1 MLDICEVTFYW
12 PMLDNQEVTFYRSK
26 IQISAQYLGKNY
38 FRTFG
43 TWTTLLLPLSE
54 IMHLCLGSQKKTQ
67 KCLANIN
74 SWKCFFFVFYKF
86 NFHYCFTSTLIDIYK
101 SKHRTHFLANYYGF
115 ANSKHYGLKAL
126 RHLNWGKFLRVPNL
140 SAL

>member
-26 IQISAQYLGKNY
+26 IQISAQYLGKKY

-43 TWTTLLLPLSE
+43 KWTTLLLPLSE

-74 SWKCFFFVFYKF
+74 SWKCFF
-86 NFHYCFTSTLIDIYK
+86 CILQI
-101 SKHRTHFLANYYGF
+101 
-115 ANSKHYGLKAL
+115 
-126 RHLNWGKFLRVPNL
+126 
-140 SAL
+140 